1 MRGDYDEGRAGDEV
15 GFGTNKTGSA
25 IRAAVR
31 GGRDVRSQFSQCA
44 GQDHVLETESRKSL
58 SFMEVTQRNLVLESA
73 WSGPPRADRRPI
85 TDGLDLSNSMHP
97 CILSVTL

>member
-44 GQDHVLETESRKSL
+44 GQDHVLERRAERARGFKEMNEDPDHPTCSQSWAVSIRWMSACIFSL
-58 SFMEVTQRNLVLESA
+58 TCLAF
-73 WSGPPRADRRPI
+73 
-85 TDGLDLSNSMHP
+85 
-97 CILSVTL
+97 